1 MKIILSETRLFN
13 GINENQ
19 IKILLNCISSYKKT
33 YEKGD
38 FILMESQTTD
48 FMGLIL
54 SGSALIESSDI
65 WGNNTIIGNINSG
78 EVFAETYA
86 MLENEP
92 LMINVVAK
100 ENCEVLFLNLK
111 DVLTSCEKA
120 CSFHTKLISNLVN
133 IAAIKNLKLSR
144 KILHT
149 GPKTIRERLIS
160 YFSECVKKENSL
172 SFKIPY
178 NRQQLADYLSVDRS
192 SMSNELSKMQK
203 DGIIKFHK
211 NEFKIIENSEIYIN

>member
-1 MKIILSETRLFN
+1 MKINLSNTRLFN
-13 GINENQ
+13 GISESE
-19 IKILLNCISSYKKT
+19 IEMLLRCISSYKKF
-33 YEKGD
+33 YKKGD
-38 FILMESQTTD
+38 FILNESETTD
-48 FMGLIL
+48 FLGLVLDGMVI
-54 SGSALIESSDI
+54 IERSDI
-65 WGNNTIIGNINSG
+65 WGNNTIIGTISAG

-86 MLENEP
+86 MLDDEP
-92 LMINVVAK
+92 LMINVVANK
-100 ENCEVLFLNLK
+100 DCEVLFLNVK
-111 DVLTSCEKA
+111 DILTSCEKA
-120 CSFHTKLISNLVN
+120 CGFHTRLIANLVK
-133 IAAIKNLKLSR
+133 IASIKNLNLSR

-149 GPKTIRERLIS
+149 GPKTIRERLVS

-211 NEFKIIENSEIYIN
+211 NEFTIIETDELYY